1 MNYPTAA
8 SDAHISGVAGSPLSV
23 HSVARFVADA
33 LSGLHRVNGQFVQV
47 TAAVGNDGYIEVNI
61 TGVDFTAEN
70 PTMRVLMYPTAAEPI
85 APGSIPGPRSVA

>member
-8 SDAHISGVAGSPLSV
+8 SEALVPGVAGSPPSV
-23 HSVARFVADA
+23 HSVARFVAGS

-47 TAAVGNDGYIEVNI
+47 TAAVERDGYIEVNI

-70 PTMRVLMYPTAAEPI
+70 ATIRVLLYPTAAEPVT
-85 APGSIPGPRSVA
+85 PESVPGPRSVA